1 MDQDLP
7 AKKKKNRVVIIL
19 LICSLALNL
28 LFIGGL
34 IGRSIFG
41 GPPGHLPNHMGWMLR
56 NLSDEKRKEL
66 RPQLKE
72 RSGSLRT
79 VRQEMRQARQRLSA
93 AIREEPLDERALQLA
108 LKDLRSA
115 SNKFQVVTHENMSTI
130 LKEMSLEDREKAL
143 KFLSRREKHRGNF
156 DERRGRKESREKET
170 NTP

>member
-7 AKKKKNRVVIIL
+7 AKKKKNRVVIML

-56 NLSDEKRKEL
+56 NLSDEKRKQL

-79 VRQEMRQARQRLSA
+79 VRQEMRDARQRLSS
-93 AIREEPLDERALQLA
+93 AIMEEPLDEKALNLA

-130 LKEMSLEDREKAL
+130 LKEMKLEDREKAL

-156 DERRGRKESREKET
+156 DDRRGRKEARK
-170 NTP
+170 

>member
-1 MDQDLP
+1 MGQDLQT
-7 AKKKKNRVVIIL
+7 KKKKNRVVIIL

-34 IGRSIFG
+34 IGRSVFG

-56 NLSDEKRKEL
+56 NLSDEKRKQL

-79 VRQEMRQARQRLSA
+79 VRQEMRDARQRLSS
-93 AIREEPLDERALQLA
+93 AIMEEPLDEKALNLA

-130 LKEMSLEDREKAL
+130 LKEMKLEDREKAL

-156 DERRGRKESREKET
+156 EDRRGRKEARK
-170 NTP
+170 

>member
-1 MDQDLP
+1 MDQDLQT
-7 AKKKKNRVVIIL
+7 KKKKNRVVIIL

-34 IGRSIFG
+34 IGRSVFG

-56 NLSDEKRKEL
+56 NLSDEKRKQL

-79 VRQEMRQARQRLSA
+79 VRQEMRDARQRLSS
-93 AIREEPLDERALQLA
+93 AIMEEPLDEKALNLA

-130 LKEMSLEDREKAL
+130 LKEMKLEDREKAL

-156 DERRGRKESREKET
+156 ADRRGRKEARK
-170 NTP
+170 